1 MVAIFCRIG
10 SKILASVIHAHR
22 MNQKIIGVEPA
33 DEESCR
39 REEIKIRVFILG
51 IKTPMLDGEGFVI
64 HFTVID
70 PIIG

>member
-1 MVAIFCRIG
+1 MD
-10 SKILASVIHAHR
+10 
-22 MNQKIIGVEPA
+22 QEIIGVELSDKHPGRG
-33 DEESCR
+33 EELY
-39 REEIKIRVFILG
+39 IRVFILG